1 MYTCTPLG
9 VCIIATGWGLTTIN
23 SSPRAHSSCLEDALL
38 AKKKL
43 IHVDTGRDTGWQGKE
58 GWVGLAEHQEGREKG
73 GAHCLD
79 MDKSVRRAT

>member
-23 SSPRAHSSCLEDALL
+23 SRTHWFLL

-43 IHVDTGRDTGWQGKE
+43 IHVDTGRDTGWQRKE
-58 GWVGLAEHQEGREKG
+58 GWVGLAEHQEGRKKG

-79 MDKSVRRAT
+79 MDKSVRRATFMS